1 MKKLRNYFFQ
11 GLLFLVPI
19 GLTIYIVY
27 QIYIFISG
35 LLIDYIRP
43 IIHVNIPFLDLLI
56 VLAVIALV
64 GLLGDTFIFRPV
76 KNLVNKA
83 FMKIPVINLLF
94 TSLKDI
100 LSAFVGKEKKFSS
113 PALVKINHL
122 TNLEKLGFITQ
133 EDLRNIGVR
142 DKKVAVYFPHSY
154 NFSGELF
161 IVPAEQVTPLDLPS
175 SEVMKFIVSGGVI
188 NIDAKSD
195 NQANSVL

>member
-11 GLLFLVPI
+11 GLLFLVPV

-27 QIYIFISG
+27 QIYTFISG

-43 IIHVNIPFLDLLI
+43 ILHISIPLLDLLI
-56 VLAVIALV
+56 VLALIALV

-83 FMKIPVINLLF
+83 FMKIPLINLLF

-100 LSAFVGKEKKFSS
+100 LSAFVGKERKFSS

-133 EDLRNIGVR
+133 EDLSKIGVR
-142 DKKVAVYFPHSY
+142 EKKVAVYFPHSY

-161 IVPAEQVTPLDLPS
+161 IVPVEQVTPLDLPS

-188 NIDAKSD
+188 DMEAKKID
-195 NQANSVL
+195 

>member
-1 MKKLRNYFFQ
+1 MKKLRKYFFQ

-27 QIYIFISG
+27 QIYIFING

-56 VLAVIALV
+56 VLALIALV

-94 TSLKDI
+94 TSFKDI
-100 LSAFVGKEKKFSS
+100 LSAFVGKERKFSN

-122 TNLEKLGFITQ
+122 ANLEKLGFITQ
-133 EDLRNIGVR
+133 EDLSKIGVR

-161 IVPAEQVTPLDLPS
+161 IVPAELVTPLDLPS

-188 NIDAKSD
+188 DIEEKKID
-195 NQANSVL
+195 

>member
-1 MKKLRNYFFQ
+1 MKKLRKYFFQ

-27 QIYIFISG
+27 QIYIFING

-100 LSAFVGKEKKFSS
+100 LSAFVGKERKFSN

-133 EDLRNIGVR
+133 EDLSKIGVR

-161 IVPAEQVTPLDLPS
+161 IVPVEQVTPLDLPS

-188 NIDAKSD
+188 EIEAKKID
-195 NQANSVL
+195 

>member
-1 MKKLRNYFFQ
+1 MKKLRKYFFQ

-19 GLTIYIVY
+19 GLTIYVVY

-64 GLLGDTFIFRPV
+64 GLLGDTFIFRPI

-100 LSAFVGKEKKFSS
+100 LSAFVGKERKFSN

-133 EDLRNIGVR
+133 EDLSKIGVR
-142 DKKVAVYFPHSY
+142 EKKVAVYFPHSY

-161 IVPAEQVTPLDLPS
+161 IVPADQVTPLDLPS

-188 NIDAKSD
+188 DIEAKKID
-195 NQANSVL
+195 

>member
-11 GLLFLVPI
+11 GLIFLVPV
-19 GLTIYIVY
+19 GLTIYIVF
-27 QIYIFISG
+27 QIYTFISG
-35 LLIDYIRP
+35 LLVDYIRP
-43 IIHVNIPFLDLLI
+43 ILHISIPLLDLLI
-56 VLAVIALV
+56 VLALIALV

-76 KNLVNKA
+76 KNLVNRA
-83 FMKIPVINLLF
+83 FMKIPLVNLLF

-100 LSAFVGKEKKFSS
+100 LSAFVGKERKFNS

-133 EDLRNIGVR
+133 EDLSKIGVR
-142 DKKVAVYFPHSY
+142 EKKVAVYFPHSY

-175 SEVMKFIVSGGVI
+175 SEIMKFIVSGGVI
-188 NIDAKSD
+188 DMEEKKID
-195 NQANSVL
+195 

>member
-1 MKKLRNYFFQ
+1 MKKLRKYFFQ

-27 QIYIFISG
+27 QIYIFING
-35 LLIDYIRP
+35 LLITYIRP

-64 GLLGDTFIFRPV
+64 GLLGGTFIFRPV

-83 FMKIPVINLLF
+83 FMKIPLINLLF

-100 LSAFVGKEKKFSS
+100 LSAFVGKERKFSN

-133 EDLRNIGVR
+133 EDLSKIGVR

-161 IVPAEQVTPLDLPS
+161 IVPAKQVTPLDLPS

-188 NIDAKSD
+188 DIEAKKID
-195 NQANSVL
+195 

>member
-1 MKKLRNYFFQ
+1 MKKLRKYFFQ
-11 GLLFLVPI
+11 GLLFLVPV

-27 QIYIFISG
+27 QIYIFING

-56 VLAVIALV
+56 VLTVIALV

-100 LSAFVGKEKKFSS
+100 LSAFVGKERKFSS

-133 EDLRNIGVR
+133 EDLSKIGVR

-188 NIDAKSD
+188 DIEAKNID
-195 NQANSVL
+195 

>member
-1 MKKLRNYFFQ
+1 MKKLKKYFFQ
-11 GLLFLVPI
+11 GLLFLVPV

-27 QIYIFISG
+27 QIYVFING
-35 LLIDYIRP
+35 LLISYIRP

-56 VLAVIALV
+56 VLVVIALV

-100 LSAFVGKEKKFSS
+100 LSAFVGKERKFSS

-133 EDLRNIGVR
+133 EDLSKIGVR

-188 NIDAKSD
+188 DIEAKKID
-195 NQANSVL
+195 

>member
-1 MKKLRNYFFQ
+1 MKKLRKYFFQ
-11 GLLFLVPI
+11 GLLFLVPV

-27 QIYIFISG
+27 QIYVFING
-35 LLIDYIRP
+35 LLISYIRP

-56 VLAVIALV
+56 VLTVIALV

-100 LSAFVGKEKKFSS
+100 LSAFVGKDRKFSS

-133 EDLRNIGVR
+133 EDLSKIGVR

-188 NIDAKSD
+188 DIEAKKIY
-195 NQANSVL
+195 

>member
-1 MKKLRNYFFQ
+1 MKKLRKYFFQ

-19 GLTIYIVY
+19 GLTIYVVY
-27 QIYIFISG
+27 QIYIFING

-76 KNLVNKA
+76 KTLVNKA

-100 LSAFVGKEKKFSS
+100 LSAFVLKERKFSN

-133 EDLRNIGVR
+133 EDLSKIGVR

-161 IVPAEQVTPLDLPS
+161 IVPVEQVTPLDLPS

-188 NIDAKSD
+188 DIEAKKID
-195 NQANSVL
+195 

>member
-27 QIYIFISG
+27 QIYAFVSG

-43 IIHVNIPFLDLLI
+43 IIHVNIPLLDLLI
-56 VLAVIALV
+56 VLALIALV

-100 LSAFVGKEKKFSS
+100 LSAFVGKERKFSS

-133 EDLRNIGVR
+133 EDLSNIGVR

-188 NIDAKSD
+188 DIEATNNK
-195 NQANSVL
+195 

>member
-1 MKKLRNYFFQ
+1 MKKLRKYFFQ
-11 GLLFLVPI
+11 GLLFLVPV

-27 QIYIFISG
+27 QIYIFING

-56 VLAVIALV
+56 VLTVIALV

-100 LSAFVGKEKKFSS
+100 LSAFVGKERKFSN

-133 EDLRNIGVR
+133 EDLSKIGVR

-188 NIDAKSD
+188 DIEAKNID
-195 NQANSVL
+195 

>member
-1 MKKLRNYFFQ
+1 MKKLRKYFFQ

-27 QIYIFISG
+27 QIYIFING

-43 IIHVNIPFLDLLI
+43 IIHVNIPFLDLII
-56 VLAVIALV
+56 VLALIALV

-83 FMKIPVINLLF
+83 FMKIPIINLLF

-100 LSAFVGKEKKFSS
+100 LSAFVGKERKFSN

-122 TNLEKLGFITQ
+122 ANLEKLGFITQ
-133 EDLRNIGVR
+133 EDLSKIGVR

-175 SEVMKFIVSGGVI
+175 SEVMKFVVSGGVI
-188 NIDAKSD
+188 DIEAKKID
-195 NQANSVL
+195 

>member
-1 MKKLRNYFFQ
+1 MKKLRKYFFQ

-27 QIYIFISG
+27 QIYIFING

-76 KNLVNKA
+76 KNLVNEA

-94 TSLKDI
+94 TSFKDI
-100 LSAFVGKEKKFSS
+100 LSAFVGKEKKFSN

-122 TNLEKLGFITQ
+122 ANLEKLGFITQ
-133 EDLRNIGVR
+133 EDLSKIGVR
-142 DKKVAVYFPHSY
+142 DRKVAVYFPHSY

-175 SEVMKFIVSGGVI
+175 SEIMKFIVSGGVVDI
-188 NIDAKSD
+188 EAKKID
-195 NQANSVL
+195 

>member
-11 GLLFLVPI
+11 GLLFLVPV

-27 QIYIFISG
+27 QIYIFING

-76 KNLVNKA
+76 KTLVNKA

-100 LSAFVGKEKKFSS
+100 LSAFVGKERKFSN

-133 EDLRNIGVR
+133 EDLSKIGVR

-161 IVPAEQVTPLDLPS
+161 IVPAEQVTPIDLPS

-188 NIDAKSD
+188 EIEAKIID
-195 NQANSVL
+195 

>member
-1 MKKLRNYFFQ
+1 MKKLRVYFFQ

-19 GLTIYIVY
+19 GLTIYVVY

-100 LSAFVGKEKKFSS
+100 LSAFVGKERKFSS

-133 EDLRNIGVR
+133 EDLSNIGVR

-188 NIDAKSD
+188 DIDAKSD
-195 NQANSVL
+195 NQTNSVL

>member
-1 MKKLRNYFFQ
+1 MKKLRKYFFQ
-11 GLLFLVPI
+11 GLLFLVPV

-27 QIYIFISG
+27 QIYVFING
-35 LLIDYIRP
+35 LLISYIRP

-56 VLAVIALV
+56 VLTVIALV

-100 LSAFVGKEKKFSS
+100 LSAFVGKDRKFSS

-133 EDLRNIGVR
+133 EDLSKIGVR

-188 NIDAKSD
+188 DIEAKKID
-195 NQANSVL
+195 

>member
-1 MKKLRNYFFQ
+1 MKKLRKYFFQ

-27 QIYIFISG
+27 QIYVFING
-35 LLIDYIRP
+35 LLIAYIRP
-43 IIHVNIPFLDLLI
+43 IIHVNIPFLDLII
-56 VLAVIALV
+56 VLALIALV

-83 FMKIPVINLLF
+83 FMKIPLINLLF

-100 LSAFVGKEKKFSS
+100 LSAFVGKERKFSN

-122 TNLEKLGFITQ
+122 ANLEKLGFITQ
-133 EDLRNIGVR
+133 EDLSKIGVR
-142 DKKVAVYFPHSY
+142 DRKVAVYFPHSY

-175 SEVMKFIVSGGVI
+175 SEIMKFIVSGGVI
-188 NIDAKSD
+188 DIEAKKND
-195 NQANSVL
+195 

>member
-1 MKKLRNYFFQ
+1 MKKLRKYFFQ

-27 QIYIFISG
+27 QIYIFING

-43 IIHVNIPFLDLLI
+43 IIHINIPFLDLLI
-56 VLAVIALV
+56 VLTVIALV

-83 FMKIPVINLLF
+83 FMKIPVVNLLF

-100 LSAFVGKEKKFSS
+100 LSAFVGKERKFNN

-122 TNLEKLGFITQ
+122 ANLEKLGFITQ
-133 EDLRNIGVR
+133 EDLSNIGVI

-161 IVPAEQVTPLDLPS
+161 IVPAEQVTPLNIPS

-188 NIDAKSD
+188 DIEAKKID
-195 NQANSVL
+195 